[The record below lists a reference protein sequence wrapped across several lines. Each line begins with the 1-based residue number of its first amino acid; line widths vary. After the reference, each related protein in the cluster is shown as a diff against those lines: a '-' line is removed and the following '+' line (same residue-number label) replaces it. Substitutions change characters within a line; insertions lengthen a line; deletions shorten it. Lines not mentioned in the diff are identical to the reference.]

1 MSLLH
6 LPSRVAR
13 RLRQDWHRWRF
24 AAAARGARALPPLP
38 RGHLPYVMLSMV
50 HTRDVD
56 AYLVAAQ
63 SFARQVPPERVVVV
77 CDPSITDADRAA
89 LRASIPHIELVR
101 AEDFRHP
108 ELPVGGCWERL
119 QAMTHYAKSA
129 YVVQLD
135 ADTVSSGP
143 LPEVVEAIRSGSAFI
158 LGERPDQSRVSLAEA
173 SAAAAGRQRPNTHV
187 HVQGVAEYMMGQAQ
201 LSGAWYV
208 RGCAGFFG
216 LPSSNHVLDDALA
229 YSREMRR
236 LVGERW
242 NEWGT
247 EQVTSNYLAAN
258 CEGFAV
264 LPWPK
269 YATPSHRAPNPVFSH
284 FIGTIRFASAAYR
297 HAASQAIVAVAL
309 NQKQDPV

>member
-1 MSLLH
+1 MSLMN
-6 LPSRVAR
+6 LPSRVER

-24 AAAARGARALPPLP
+24 ATAARGARSLPPLP

-50 HTRDVD
+50 QTRDVD

-77 CDPSITDADRAA
+77 CDPSITDADRIV
-89 LRASIPHIELVR
+89 LRASIPHVELVR

-119 QAMTHYAKSA
+119 QAMTYYAQSA

-143 LPEVVEAIRSGSAFI
+143 LPEVVEAIGSGSAFT
-158 LGERPDQSRVSLAEA
+158 LGEKPDQHRVSLAEA
-173 SAAAAGRQRPNTHV
+173 STNAAPWQRPNV
-187 HVQGVAEYMMGQAQ
+187 HVQGLAEYMMAEAR
-201 LSGAWYV
+201 LSGSWYV

-216 LPSSNHVLDDALA
+216 LPQSDSALDEALA

-236 LVGERW
+236 LLGERW
-242 NEWGT
+242 KEWGT
-247 EQVTSNYLAAN
+247 EQVTSNFLAAN
-258 CEGFAV
+258 CEKFAV

-269 YATPSHRAPNPVFSH
+269 YATPGRNAPKPVFSH
-284 FIGTIRFASAAYR
+284 FIGTIRFTSAAYR
-297 HAASQAIVAVAL
+297 HAAAQAIAAVAP
-309 NQKQDPV
+309 NQQQDRA

>member
-1 MSLLH
+1 MSLLT
-6 LPSRVAR
+6 LPSRAAR

-24 AAAARGARALPPLP
+24 AITARGARSLPPLP
-38 RGHLPYVMLSMV
+38 RGHLPFVMLSMV

-56 AYLVAAQ
+56 AYLVAAH
-63 SFARQVPPERVVVV
+63 SFALQVPPERVVVV
-77 CDPSITDADRAA
+77 CDPSITDADRAT
-89 LRASIPHIELVR
+89 LRASIPHAELVR

-119 QAMTHYAKSA
+119 QAMTSYAQSA

-143 LPEVVEAIRSGSAFI
+143 LPEVVAAICSGSAFT
-158 LGERPDQSRVSLAEA
+158 LGEKSDQRRVSLADA
-173 SAAAAGRQRPNTHV
+173 SATAAAWQRPNV
-187 HVQGVAEYMMGQAQ
+187 HVQGLAEYMMAQAR
-201 LSGAWYV
+201 LSGSWYV

-216 LPSSNHVLDDALA
+216 LPRNDRALDEALA

-236 LVGERW
+236 LIGERW
-242 NEWGT
+242 TEWGT

-258 CEGFAV
+258 CERFAV

-269 YATPSHRAPNPVFSH
+269 YATPGRDAPNPVFSH
-284 FIGTIRFASAAYR
+284 FIGAIRFSTPAYR
-297 HAASQAIVAVAL
+297 RAASLAIAAL
-309 NQKQDPV
+309 DINKNKDPA

>member
-6 LPSRVAR
+6 LPSRVER

-24 AAAARGARALPPLP
+24 AAVARGARSLPPLE

-63 SFARQVPPERVVVV
+63 SFARQVPPERVVIV
-77 CDPSITDADRAA
+77 CDPSITDADRAV
-89 LRASIPHIELVR
+89 LRAAIPHVELVR

-119 QAMTHYAKSA
+119 QAMTHYAQSA

-158 LGERPDQSRVSLAEA
+158 LGERPDQCRVSLAEA

-216 LPSSNHVLDDALA
+216 LPQSGHFLDDALA

-269 YATPSHRAPNPVFSH
+269 YATPSQRAPNPVFSH
-284 FIGTIRFASAAYR
+284 FIGMIRFASDAYR
-297 HAASQAIVAVAL
+297 HAASQAIAAVAL
-309 NQKQDPV
+309 NQKQDPA